1 MARSG
6 NKKNE
11 RGVALIMVLTTL
23 TLVSLVVAEFAF
35 ESRVEYQVAVNAQDE
50 LQAYNNALTAVRL
63 RSLLLKQSA
72 KMESAIKMLLT
83 TMGLPSSSLPP
94 TSQIMQM
101 VPIDCGMLSG
111 LFKLKDSRLIPQNAL
126 EDYSEKAPNNADED
140 GEVNPVFMGDCNADL
155 ISEHS
160 KISVNI
166 LRNNSGTLASK
177 TFQRLILALS
187 TKEME
192 KFFEKDDANGQHAE
206 KPEELVAAIRDWVD
220 DDSEETGGSA
230 DEDRHYQYL
239 DDAYK
244 AKNAPFDSLEEI
256 QLVYGIS
263 DELWNIL
270 RDKLTIYT
278 QEGTI
283 DAATASLEQ
292 ILFALGACLNPEV
305 DPLQLQSNPGLALFL
320 EQMQLAR
327 IPGLSFAVINSSYI
341 ITLLTDTKIV
351 EYFDSSCIK
360 SSFAD
365 KSGNTWF
372 RIIATGSSGNVTRRI
387 STVFQAAEGKFYY
400 WREE

>member
-1 MARSG
+1 MAEIKT
-6 NKKNE
+6 KKQHE
-11 RGVALIMVLTTL
+11 KGVALIMVLTTL
-23 TLVSLVVAEFAF
+23 TLVSLVVSEFAF
-35 ESRVEYQVAVNAQDE
+35 ESRVEYQVAINAQDE
-50 LQAYNNALTAVRL
+50 LQAYNNALSAMRL
-63 RSLLLKQSA
+63 RSLLLKQAS
-72 KMESAIKMLLT
+72 KMESTIKMLFT
-83 TMGLPSSSLPP
+83 AMGLPASSLPP

-111 LFKLKDSRLIPQNAL
+111 LFKLKDSRLIPQTAL
-126 EDYSEKAPNNADED
+126 ENAAAPAASGDEEAVNA
-140 GEVNPVFMGDCNADL
+140 VFMGDCSAEL

-166 LRNNSGTLASK
+166 LRNNSGIAPQQTIP
-177 TFQRLILALS
+177 RHILSLY
-187 TKEME
+187 TKDME

-206 KPEELVAAIRDWVD
+206 KPDELVSAIKDWVD

-239 DDAYK
+239 DDSYK

-256 QLVYGIS
+256 QLVYGIN

-292 ILFALGACLNPEV
+292 ILFALGACLNPQV
-305 DPLQLQSNPGLALFL
+305 DPLQLQNNPGLALFL

-327 IPGLSFAVINSSYI
+327 IPGLSFAVINSSFV
-341 ITLLTDTKIV
+341 TSLLTDAKIV
-351 EYFDSSCIK
+351 EYFDTACIK
-360 SSFAD
+360 SSFAE

-387 STVFQAAEGKFYY
+387 NAVFQAGEGKYYY